1 MEIKKDISEFASII
15 FTLLGVLFGLMIMAF
30 IFAQLGPG
38 KAGLTIAD
46 EGYNQSIQIQNNS
59 LVAMENYS
67 EQSKT
72 QFTTIGIVITL
83 AVLLGLFGFIM
94 IGASIYTS
102 HPIMLF
108 IGIIILAVTILLGVV
123 YSNIYHQIAESPEF
137 KPATDQFPISD
148 KYMEYL
154 PIVLFVMFIAI
165 GAAILFA
172 LKGGGTGKKKGTI
185 PLPGIRR
192 KFVKITRIT
201 SGIEAGHGMQSLD
214 YLY

>member
-1 MEIKKDISEFASII
+1 MELLKRKPIIDKRIRKSGFADSFFVIAVLFATVIFMLVLYTTWNEVKDPLNEG
-15 FTLLGVLFGLMIMAF
+15 LLGVMPDDTSVNITETLDDVSSTTVLFDKLLPF
-30 IFAQLGPG
+30 L
-38 KAGLTIAD
+38 
-46 EGYNQSIQIQNNS
+46 
-59 LVAMENYS
+59 
-67 EQSKT
+67 
-72 QFTTIGIVITL
+72 
-83 AVLLGLFGFIM
+83 LLGLFGFIM

-172 LKGGGTGKKKGTI
+172 RKGGGTGT
-185 PLPGIRR
+185 L
-192 KFVKITRIT
+192 
-201 SGIEAGHGMQSLD
+201 
-214 YLY
+214 